1 MEDKKPSARKTYPKQ
16 VDQRKK
22 QAFSKQPHAK
32 KTDQVTETTTYEPD
46 AIPGFEPRATAK
58 PASGHSDSRR
68 MPKDHVVKDT
78 VRHAQAVV
86 EKVRDEVNEQTD
98 VSPGQ
103 YAEQKV
109 ESYTGTVLHK
119 TESALESAGTA
130 LRKRAIRQFQ
140 EKREEERMTDRER
153 STADAEIRR
162 EETVETD
169 QPGYTTDRP
178 ASELPRTDHGIGP
191 VTESGQPD
199 TQARENAKKHLT
211 YRDRSIDQQTM
222 EPVDR
227 NPSTGSSISEEGGRA
242 HAQGQTKRSEWQ
254 KNASG
259 LRVQDPYGRAPS
271 ASVSKAEDR
280 AVSPAKSILPGT
292 EKEAHIAAAA
302 PEKAVKGTRKT
313 LDAGRTAQQT
323 TRTVQQTAK
332 TAQKAAQTSAKAA
345 RAAKETTQRTA
356 KATAKAAQAAA
367 KALAAAIKAI
377 IEGIKAL
384 IVAIVGGGWMAIL
397 VIVLIAAVLSLLIS
411 SFGLFFSNDVTEDR
425 PMTEA
430 IAEINGDFVSSID
443 AKIERYKRR
452 YKPDEVILV
461 YEGDTDSNGSVMN
474 WQDVLGIYAVSTT
487 TDPENPTDVLTV
499 SRDKIETLRSTFKRM
514 NSVSYETELET
525 EEIPSVDGH
534 GDPIFDDEGNTVME
548 VKKTLTVTVTV
559 LSMDNRDA
567 AALYNFSD
575 VQMEMLR
582 EMMRPEYYPLYA
594 SLTGDVIGDGGE
606 CGFGLDI
613 NPDLPPNELGY
624 QIVQAAKRY
633 IGRSY
638 ASMDC
643 STLCRTAY
651 RDCGLNS
658 MNGLSSVRMAE
669 KCKEMGCLFTDAS
682 QLQAGDLIFFASLDP
697 SRGKDYC
704 RDRRRCG
711 DGKCRRWLHI
721 HHVAIYINDQYLIDS
736 TGGDNSVQIRKLY
749 GQNSSTL
756 KWVCF
761 GRPTT

>member
-1 MEDKKPSARKTYPKQ
+1 MRNSGVLEEGFAQAREHIPTSGTDATREGIPVYGTVASARTNTGT
-16 VDQRKK
+16 V
-22 QAFSKQPHAK
+22 
-32 KTDQVTETTTYEPD
+32 
-46 AIPGFEPRATAK
+46 PREATK
-58 PASGHSDSRR
+58 PASGHSDSQR
-68 MPKDHVVKDT
+68 MPKDHVVKDA
-78 VRHAQAVV
+78 VRHAQAAV
-86 EKVRDEVNEQTD
+86 EKVRDEVNEQPD
-98 VSPGQ
+98 VSPSQ

-109 ESYTGTVLHK
+109 ESYTGTALHK
-119 TESALESAGTA
+119 TESALGSAGTA

-140 EKREEERMTDRER
+140 EKREEEHLTDREQ
-153 STADAEIRR
+153 SSADAEIRR
-162 EETVETD
+162 EETFEAE
-169 QPGYTTDRP
+169 QPGYTTDSP
-178 ASELPRTDHGIGP
+178 APEPPRTDPGTEP

-199 TQARENAKKHLT
+199 AQAREYAKRHLT

-222 EPVDR
+222 EPADR
-227 NPSTGSSISEEGGRA
+227 NPSAGSSISEERGRA

-292 EKEAHIAAAA
+292 EKEAHFVAAA
-302 PEKAVKGTRKT
+302 PEKGVKGARKA
-313 LDAGRTAQQT
+313 LDTGRTAQQT
-323 TRTVQQTAK
+323 TRTAQQTAK

-367 KALAAAIKAI
+367 KALVAAIKAI

-384 IVAIVGGGWMAIL
+384 IVAIAGGGWMAIL

-487 TDPENPTDVLTV
+487 TDPENQTDVLTV
-499 SRDKIETLRSTFKRM
+499 SRDKIETLRSIFKRM
-514 NSVSYETELET
+514 NGVSYETELET
-525 EEIPSVDGH
+525 EEIPLMDGH
-534 GDPIFDDEGNTVME
+534 GDPIFDDEGNPVTE
-548 VKKTLTVTVTV
+548 EKKTLTITVTV
-559 LSMDNRDA
+559 LSMDYPDA